1 MMLFLVLSRY
11 DSFIDVTS
19 VQEDYLNDEV
29 PFMHR
34 LPKQ

>member
-11 DSFIDVTS
+11 DSFVDVAS
-19 VQEDYLNDEV
+19 VQEDYLDDV
-29 PFMHR
+29 VRFTHR